1 MEDFEIDP
9 KGLARKN
16 RLWSNLSWG
25 KEYDALSDKLFDGVE
40 LTEEEAARFDE
51 LSEKAEELRDVYKR
65 QTQHWVR
72 DAAVSS
78 DISSAR

>member
-1 MEDFEIDP
+1 MRE
-9 KGLARKN
+9 KN

-51 LSEKAEELRDVYKR
+51 LSEKAKNFAPHTKQASVHYLDDYVKDEICLRLIR
-65 QTQHWVR
+65 
-72 DAAVSS
+72 S
-78 DISSAR
+78 